1 MSANAVSDEQQ
12 TQWVEVCDKN
22 ALDSDTGVCA
32 LINSK
37 QIAVFY
43 VGKLD
48 EVFAIDNYDP
58 IGKANVLSRGIIG
71 TQGERICVASPL
83 YKEHYDLRTGE
94 CLEKDDISVTA
105 YAVKIE
111 NGKVC
116 VAV

>member
-12 TQWVEVCDKN
+12 TQWIEVCDKN

-32 LINSK
+32 LINGK

-71 TQGERICVASPL
+71 TQGEHICVASPL

-94 CLEKDDISVTA
+94 CLENSDIRVTA

-111 NGKVC
+111 NGKVLI
-116 VAV
+116 AV